1 MATVQEALAGY
12 RRKIEEIRLIQDE
25 AEEARENMRA
35 RSTEDA
41 QTEALAEIAARLAA
55 ATCSGLE
62 EAAVVFDALVR
73 DNKHLNEQI
82 DQLRSR
88 GAGAAP
94 SPATDD
100 YEDDDADDHF
110 FGTHLR
116 EAWAILRRK

>member
-25 AEEARENMRA
+25 AEEARRSIRS

-55 ATCSGLE
+55 ATRSGLE

-94 SPATDD
+94 SPTDD